1 MAQLLMTLLFT
12 GVMIFAAQLLV
23 RELARP
29 LVNSPACWDDA
40 LYDALCD
47 GRGTGLRRPARTI
60 SPAPVR
66 LPQMPQQA
74 AALA

>member
-1 MAQLLMTLLFT
+1 MMAQLLITLLFT
-12 GVMIFAAQLLV
+12 GVMVFAARLLV

-47 GRGTGLRRPARTI
+47 GRGNGLPRPAPARTI
-60 SPAPVR
+60 SPAPTR
-66 LPQMPQQA
+66 LPQP
-74 AALA
+74 ALA